1 MYQSVHG
8 AAQASKEAAA
18 AVAQPPAAAKAA
30 HRPTDD
36 EQHAARRVLDICK
49 EVKLEPPLI
58 APSTRPDT
66 KVVACALALYFGQK
80 FESEAKAKEA
90 FGLGASTDVR
100 RRWVEDKLPRLFEHR
115 PAAKQAAAV
124 YFPPTPTTT
133 HEDDCLWNA
142 TASASQPPPPPS
154 TALAVAATVASVESE
169 GLMIAE
175 ARDGWY
181 ELGMKHGKQA
191 IAQELQEKARSRE
204 IALMREIR
212 ELRGAVQLLHTDLHA
227 AARCVEQQVFERRLN
242 DAELR
247 CTKKSILLPKRKP

>member
-8 AAQASKEAAA
+8 AAQASKDSGCSGCATTRCS
-18 AVAQPPAAAKAA
+18 KAA

-115 PAAKQAAAV
+115 PAAKTRLQQSI
-124 YFPPTPTTT
+124 FPQLQRQHMKMIVFGMQLPVPLSRRRR
-133 HEDDCLWNA
+133 HPQRLPLLQR
-142 TASASQPPPPPS
+142 SHQLSQ
-154 TALAVAATVASVESE
+154 
-169 GLMIAE
+169 
-175 ARDGWY
+175 
-181 ELGMKHGKQA
+181 
-191 IAQELQEKARSRE
+191 KA
-204 IALMREIR
+204 
-212 ELRGAVQLLHTDLHA
+212 
-227 AARCVEQQVFERRLN
+227 
-242 DAELR
+242 
-247 CTKKSILLPKRKP
+247 